1 MENWKQKP
9 SNGGRRP
16 NADYNGKKSEQP
28 PKEKIFPN
36 IDVNR
41 EFKPSWIIS
50 GIDGDFI
57 KFAENVGGYM
67 AENGVKSSKIRS
79 IYSEIKRIQMNF
91 EKETTAFYLLK
102 PKVAYAYGRNKTSGL
117 GKFKE
122 VFDKCFEHIKEEKHY
137 LNFCNIMEAIVAYH
151 KANVKGDD

>member
-9 SNGGRRP
+9 SNGGRKP

-57 KFAENVGGYM
+57 KFAENVGGIWPKTESRVLKFVVYI
-67 AENGVKSSKIRS
+67 ARLN
-79 IYSEIKRIQMNF
+79 
-91 EKETTAFYLLK
+91 AFK
-102 PKVAYAYGRNKTSGL
+102 
-117 GKFKE
+117 
-122 VFDKCFEHIKEEKHY
+122 
-137 LNFCNIMEAIVAYH
+137 
-151 KANVKGDD
+151 